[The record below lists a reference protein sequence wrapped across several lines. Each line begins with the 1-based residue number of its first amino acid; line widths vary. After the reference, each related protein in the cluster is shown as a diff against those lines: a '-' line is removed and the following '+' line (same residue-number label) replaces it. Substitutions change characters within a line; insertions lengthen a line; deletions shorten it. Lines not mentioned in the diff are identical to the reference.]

1 MACKYYYRTVR
12 DLKTN
17 KISKRVLV
25 IDSFCV
31 QDPTI
36 VGKDEVLIDY
46 KEITPEEATKLT
58 GAEYIQE

>member
-17 KISKRVLV
+17 KERKHVLV
-25 IDSFCV
+25 IESSCV

-36 VGKDEVLIDY
+36 VGRDEVLIDY
-46 KEITPEEATKLT
+46 KEITPEEASKLT
-58 GAEYIQE
+58 GVECN